1 MNKLAIKERLQ
12 LFLMEDI
19 GEGDLTSQTVIATG
33 KRGKG
38 NMVAKEA
45 GVMAGGEIVRLGYQC
60 VDDEV
65 EVTIHVTDGEHF
77 QAGDILVSVN
87 GAYLSLLAGERVLL
101 NIFQRMCG
109 IATMARNAVLRL
121 DDPTIRICDTRK
133 TTPGLRIFE
142 KYAVRCGG
150 GFNHRSGLSDAVL
163 LKENHLLA
171 GGGITKTLQAV
182 KEKVGHM
189 VKVEVETTNEE
200 EVLEAVE
207 AGADVIMFDNATPEE
222 IAAYVKLVPSM
233 IKTEASGNISL
244 ETIASYRSCGVDYL
258 SLGCLTHSVKA
269 KDISFLLEAEGE

>member
-19 GEGDLTSQTVIATG
+19 GEGDLTSQTVIAPG

-60 VDDEV
+60 VDEEV
-65 EVTIHVTDGEHF
+65 EVTLHVADGEHF
-77 QAGDILVSVN
+77 QAGDILVSAK

-150 GFNHRSGLSDAVL
+150 GFNHRFGLSDAIL

-222 IAAYVKLVPSM
+222 IAAYVKLVPSV

-244 ETIASYRSCGVDYL
+244 ETIASYRGCGVDYL

>member
-33 KRGKG
+33 KRGQG

-60 VDDEV
+60 VDEEV
-65 EVTIHVTDGEHF
+65 EVTIHVADGEPF
-77 QAGDILVSVN
+77 QAGDILVSVK
-87 GAYLSLLAGERVLL
+87 GSYLSLLAGERVLL

-109 IATMARNAVLRL
+109 IATMARDAVLRL
-121 DDPTIRICDTRK
+121 DDPSIRICDTRK

-150 GFNHRSGLSDAVL
+150 GFNHRFGLSDAIL

-222 IAAYVKLVPSM
+222 IASYVKLVPSV

-244 ETIASYRSCGVDYL
+244 ETIASYRGCGVDYL

>member
-33 KRGKG
+33 KRGQG

-60 VDDEV
+60 VDEEV
-65 EVTIHVTDGEHF
+65 EVTIHVADGEPF
-77 QAGDILVSVN
+77 QAGDILVSMK
-87 GAYLSLLAGERVLL
+87 GSYLSLLAGERVLL

-109 IATMARNAVLRL
+109 IATMARDAVLRL
-121 DDPTIRICDTRK
+121 DDPSIRICDTRK

-150 GFNHRSGLSDAVL
+150 GFNHRFGLSDAIL

-222 IAAYVKLVPSM
+222 IASYVKLVPSV

-244 ETIASYRSCGVDYL
+244 ETIASYRGCGVDYL